1 MRTLLAHRLAPLSLF
16 TALAAGCVAGD
27 APGSTY
33 GEDIAY
39 AEGVY
44 ASYEDAAGGRITLDV
59 SAVDSGA
66 LDDLAGI
73 DLAELLGVPA
83 TWIRMN
89 QRGTEIAELVREAR
103 DPAGDEWR
111 ARIDL
116 RTFEDLGYPLAGG
129 VYRILA
135 VTADLDGAA
144 QTHRALEACWP
155 RAAHCI
161 VMDPVLLQADAF
173 RHARAR
179 LLAEGWQPI
188 EESAFEPQDPKQLPL
203 AVTAAGACTLN
214 SSPAHTKI
222 SITYPAYA
230 IEYKNIFGMVLV
242 RKDIGGQQ
250 AGVSCFVN
258 GAGQCVSSG
267 FGFSN
272 ASSCFANLG
281 YTCECDN
288 TGNQVGTSTD
298 GSSTQ
303 SWAETRCTHRAF
315 LDANVSWSREGVGSS
330 FAIRWDT
337 AGSEDA
343 NGGQI
348 FDSCSFH

>member
-1 MRTLLAHRLAPLSLF
+1 MRTLTAHRLAPLSLV

-27 APGSTY
+27 APETTY

-44 ASYEDAAGGRITLDV
+44 ASYEAAAGGRIELDV
-59 SAVDSGA
+59 TAVDGGA
-66 LDDLAGI
+66 LQDLAGV
-73 DLAELLGVPA
+73 DVAGLLGVPA
-83 TWIRMN
+83 TWIRMS
-89 QRGTEIAELVREAR
+89 QRGTEITELVREPR
-103 DPAGDEWR
+103 DPAADEWR
-111 ARIDL
+111 ARLDL
-116 RTFEDLGYPLAGG
+116 RAFEDLGYPLAEGA
-129 VYRILA
+129 YRIVS
-135 VTADLDGAA
+135 VTATIDDVAR
-144 QTHRALEACWP
+144 THRALEACWP

-173 RHARAR
+173 RQTRAR

-188 EESAFEPQDPKQLPL
+188 EDTAFEPQDLKALPG

-214 SSPAHTKI
+214 SNPGFTRI

-230 IEYKNIFGMVLV
+230 IEYRNVFGMVLV

-250 AGVSCFVN
+250 AGVACFVN

-272 ASSCFANLG
+272 ASSCFGNIG
-281 YTCECDN
+281 YTCDCDN
-288 TGNQVGTSTD
+288 TGNQVGTSSD

-303 SWAETRCTHRAF
+303 SWAETRCAHRAF
-315 LDANVSWSREGVGSS
+315 LDSSVSWTREGVGSS